1 MSGFTVLCCLAAFAD
16 GRWRKNSSFNA
27 HPFHYDENPKFAK
40 ALSYKDVPILEIE
53 QVRRDKLK
61 RLLGTHFA
69 K

>member
-1 MSGFTVLCCLAAFAD
+1 MVTVLCSAVDFAD
-16 GRWRKNSSFNA
+16 GRWRKDSSSNA

-61 RLLGTHFA
+61 RLPGMHFA